1 MEEVIVK
8 YLMENFL
15 KSLVMGGSIFNNTEA
30 RRKQCAYFW
39 AKRRY
44 AELSHEERKEILN
57 KLK

>member
-1 MEEVIVK
+1 MEEEIVK

-15 KSLVMGGSIFNNTEA
+15 KSLVMGGSVFNNTEA
-30 RRKQCAYFW
+30 KRKQCAYFW

-44 AELSHEERKEILN
+44 AELSQAEKREILQ